1 MIEKIYEVHKI
12 EQIQSK
18 LCYKKVDPI
27 WCLNEPL
34 DFVEVKR
41 SKLKNAGLGLIAI
54 RDIKKNIAITW
65 YKGYIVEKSTN
76 PSYTWNYK
84 SDRTNKKIKIEAS
97 MCNVA
102 NPLAF
107 VNTFANEEQK
117 ALLNLDR
124 VCLNDRLYYIT
135 TKDIKKGDELI
146 VDYASKGFIN
156 RWINNKK

>member
-54 RDIKKNIAITW
+54 RDIKKT
-65 YKGYIVEKSTN
+65 
-76 PSYTWNYK
+76 
-84 SDRTNKKIKIEAS
+84 
-97 MCNVA
+97 
-102 NPLAF
+102 
-107 VNTFANEEQK
+107 
-117 ALLNLDR
+117 
-124 VCLNDRLYYIT
+124 
-135 TKDIKKGDELI
+135 
-146 VDYASKGFIN
+146 
-156 RWINNKK
+156 

>member
-1 MIEKIYEVHKI
+1 
-12 EQIQSK
+12 
-18 LCYKKVDPI
+18 
-27 WCLNEPL
+27 
-34 DFVEVKR
+34 
-41 SKLKNAGLGLIAI
+41 
-54 RDIKKNIAITW
+54 
-65 YKGYIVEKSTN
+65 
-76 PSYTWNYK
+76 
-84 SDRTNKKIKIEAS
+84 